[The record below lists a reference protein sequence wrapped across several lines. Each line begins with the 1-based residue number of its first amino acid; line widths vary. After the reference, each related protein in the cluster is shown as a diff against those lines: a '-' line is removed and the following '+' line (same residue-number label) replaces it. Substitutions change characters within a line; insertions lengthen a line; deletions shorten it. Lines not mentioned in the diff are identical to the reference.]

1 MDKTPD
7 QMSLLF
13 ISEAIL
19 LIIVLIFI
27 PIYSCCVGK
36 CRPSDEKAPLKGLNM
51 PQGSIRGML
60 ALLSVGSFLLF
71 LLLGPQT
78 PGVEEYFDKVLASF
92 GTLTGAIIG
101 FYFGNRGSEK
111 KL

>member
-1 MDKTPD
+1 MDQVSN
-7 QMSLLF
+7 QMSLLL
-13 ISEAIL
+13 IAEIIL
-19 LIIVLIFI
+19 LIVVLIFM

-36 CRPSDEKAPLKGLNM
+36 CQSNGEKAPLKGLNM

-71 LLLGPQT
+71 LVLGPQV
-78 PGVEEYFDKVLASF
+78 PEMKEYFDKVLASF

-101 FYFGNRGSEK
+101 FYFGNRGSDK
-111 KL
+111 KP

>member
-1 MDKTPD
+1 MDEISN

-19 LIIVLIFI
+19 LVIVLVFI

-36 CRPSDEKAPLKGLNM
+36 CRSSEEKAPLKGLNM
-51 PQGSIRGML
+51 PAGSIRGML
-60 ALLSVGSFLLF
+60 ALLSIGSFLLF
-71 LLLGPQT
+71 LVLGPQI
-78 PGVEEYFDKVLASF
+78 PEMKDYFDKVLASF

-101 FYFGNRGSEK
+101 FYFGNRGSDK
-111 KL
+111 KP